1 MHVSLSAVSSSEL
14 LDNSASHK
22 FIAASQVTKS
32 SISVYKSFF
41 NPDNPMEVHLDDNS
55 LVISHRIVHLLL
67 NFADSALH
75 TVEF

>member
-1 MHVSLSAVSSSEL
+1 
-14 LDNSASHK
+14 
-22 FIAASQVTKS
+22 
-32 SISVYKSFF
+32 
-41 NPDNPMEVHLDDNS
+41 MEVHLDDNS